1 MWFFLGGY
9 RFCCCSLLDTHTPS
23 FSCSLGLEHL
33 YGTNL
38 LRAYMHGFFI
48 DIRLYEKAKA
58 ISNPFEYEEYQKK
71 MLQEKIDKSRGSR
84 ISIQKKKLPSV
95 NKLVAQKL
103 LTEKGGD
110 ADGENPLGD
119 DRFGAMFKDP
129 KYEVDEESEEFKL
142 MYPQKVG
149 HLYAFFLLFFA
160 CCLVTFFSCISQRMK
175 ALEES
180 FRKIEEDPYSGEREG
195 KDSDESSG
203 DSDDGTELICFL
215 SLFDD
220 ISAGLLLMF
229 CCVVCLF
236 P

>member
-1 MWFFLGGY
+1 MFTCCLFF
-9 RFCCCSLLDTHTPS
+9 SLSKLTHIA
-23 FSCSLGLEHL
+23 CSLGLEHL

-103 LTEKGGD
+103 LTEKGGEV
-110 ADGENPLGD
+110 DGENPLGD

-129 KYEVDEESEEFKL
+129 KYQVDEESEEFKL
-142 MYPQKVG
+142 MYPQKVR
-149 HLYAFFLLFFA
+149 FSIVLLSEILPA
-160 CCLVTFFSCISQRMK
+160 CW
-175 ALEES
+175 
-180 FRKIEEDPYSGEREG
+180 
-195 KDSDESSG
+195 
-203 DSDDGTELICFL
+203 
-215 SLFDD
+215 
-220 ISAGLLLMF
+220 
-229 CCVVCLF
+229 
-236 P
+236 